1 MATEIILPSLSAGM
15 EDAVIAKW
23 LVKMGDKVVKGQV
36 LAEIETDKAMME
48 LEAEAEGI
56 VGRLNIEDGK
66 RADVGQVIAVLV
78 AEGES
83 VPEGSS
89 APVPIEVPP
98 AAPAAPAAPAFQPE
112 AEGEHRH
119 RASPLAR
126 RMAAVAGIGLEDVM
140 GSGPRGRIVKI
151 DVERLIAV
159 QDSVPAGAPAE
170 TSAQP
175 PVGVPAGIGP
185 YEAKPLSNMRRVI
198 ARRLAEAKQTVPHF
212 YLSVDCEL
220 DALLALRAEINEGR
234 DKAGKISVNDFVIK
248 ASSCALR
255 KVPEANVVWNG
266 DEILQLADVDIS
278 VAVATDGGLLTPII
292 RGADRMSLGT
302 LSGEMKALAARA
314 REGRLKPEE
323 YQGGGFSISNLGMY
337 GVKSFSAIIN
347 PPQSCMLAVG
357 AGEKR
362 PVGRGDQIVLAD
374 VMSVTLS
381 VDHRSVDGALG
392 AQVLAAFKEGIE
404 NPMSLLL

>member
-23 LVKMGDKVVKGQV
+23 RVKTGEKVSLGQV

-48 LEAEAEGI
+48 FEAEADGI
-56 VGRLNIEDGK
+56 VGRLNIEEGK
-66 RADVGQVIAVLV
+66 RVDVGQVIAVLV
-78 AEGES
+78 AEGEP
-83 VPEGSS
+83 VPEAGSAR
-89 APVPIEVPP
+89 APVEV
-98 AAPAAPAAPAFQPE
+98 AAATAALQPE
-112 AEGEHRH
+112 AEGERKHG
-119 RASPLAR
+119 ASPLAR
-126 RMAAVAGIGLEDVM
+126 RIAALAGIDLEGCE

-151 DVERLIAV
+151 DVERLLAAQDAVPAVTPAV
-159 QDSVPAGAPAE
+159 QAPAQQ
-170 TSAQP
+170 A
-175 PVGVPAGIGP
+175 VGVPAGIGP
-185 YEAKPLSNMRRVI
+185 YEVKPLSNMRRVI

-212 YLSVDCEL
+212 YLSADCEL
-220 DALLALRAEINEGR
+220 DALLALRAEINAGR

-248 ASSCALR
+248 AAACALR

-302 LSGEMKALAARA
+302 LSDEMKALAARA

-347 PPQSCMLAVG
+347 PPQSCILAVG

-362 PVGRGDQIVLAD
+362 PVVRGEQIVLAD
-374 VMSVTLS
+374 VFSVTLS